1 MAEFGWARSRG
12 ERAENEGLRRGAW
25 YRVVEEPGKPWIVLD
40 VHQVEV
46 RVPKDN
52 LEIRKD
58 RPKAWSVVHE
68 PHLVCPGCHKRQH
81 VSGQPKDVKC
91 VECGNSFG
99 VDWQDRKSTRLN
111 SSHSQISYAVF
122 CLKKK
127 KKNIN

>member
-52 LEIRKD
+52 LDIRKD

-81 VSGQPKDVKC
+81 VAGQPKEVKC
-91 VECGNSFG
+91 NECGNAFG
-99 VDWQDRKSTRLN
+99 VDWQDR
-111 SSHSQISYAVF
+111 A
-122 CLKKK
+122 
-127 KKNIN
+127 

>member
-68 PHLVCPGCHKRQH
+68 PHLVGPACPNRQH
-81 VSGQPKDVKC
+81 VPGRPKVVNCAQSATASAVNWKDRRYR
-91 VECGNSFG
+91 NSP
-99 VDWQDRKSTRLN
+99 
-111 SSHSQISYAVF
+111 
-122 CLKKK
+122 
-127 KKNIN
+127 